1 MRPVPEH
8 DPKSWLLKALR
19 ETANALE
26 SLLWGID
33 EELVAGRPD
42 EDEWSS
48 AELMRHMAEMERC
61 YVDRLERMVTLDEPH
76 IRAFDADSL
85 EDARRPRRPDAF
97 DALEEFA
104 ELRRQA
110 VYLLWSLER
119 SDWHRKGIHPY
130 LGPLTILQVAREMN
144 EHDLA
149 HLWQMRRLADHFAA
163 ASV

>member
-33 EELVAGRPD
+33 EDLVAGRPD

-48 AELMRHMAEMERC
+48 AELMRHMVEMERC
-61 YVDRLERMVTLDEPH
+61 YVDRLERMVNLDEPH

-85 EDARRPRRPDAF
+85 EDARRPDAAHQRSRRAIPVIGTNRTGSTFSSAYP
-97 DALEEFA
+97 
-104 ELRRQA
+104 RA
-110 VYLLWSLER
+110 VRVITNR
-119 SDWHRKGIHPY
+119 S
-130 LGPLTILQVAREMN
+130 
-144 EHDLA
+144 
-149 HLWQMRRLADHFAA
+149 
-163 ASV
+163 